1 MVEGNGFTEPLLPI
15 MLVVLYHL
23 KKRDYVLINQIQ
35 NNCQTMMKEIKPQKY
50 EIFGVGRRLIFSGYM
65 AVQ

>member
-1 MVEGNGFTEPLLPI
+1 

-23 KKRDYVLINQIQ
+23 KKRDYVLISQIQ